1 MARHGCA
8 SRILHA
14 AVNMLFRCLKSS
26 RPGSA
31 LSCSSALALL
41 ALSLVTSPTTAQISG
56 AAGIGA
62 TSTPQRIG
70 PFDIDA
76 GASVNRIGSTVR
88 PRTTLDLE
96 STIDLPMSHGSGVWL
111 GLTALTV
118 REVDSLP
125 VRPLLEGGLWRTFS
139 RLTVGVGVA
148 THVAR
153 LGGRAPGWHEVRH
166 DVQIRLPNG
175 ALFDSSYTLTEYDS
189 GGRSRPRLWSDL
201 ETTASWRVRQ
211 LRLDAVIGARRA
223 VDSTRRSIWGRLT
236 TTASLSSRSM
246 LVGTIGRQPAQL
258 AFGVPASNFA
268 SLSVSVFAP
277 RRHGPLDT
285 VAVSGA
291 SSPFSVRADGPGQYT
306 VACRLPGAR
315 RVELSGDFDSWKS
328 VEMRETAPG
337 LWTARLSIAP
347 GTYHMNVRVDDGA
360 WTAPPGVTPLRDEFD
375 GTVGIVIVR

>member
-1 MARHGCA
+1 
-8 SRILHA
+8 
-14 AVNMLFRCLKSS
+14 MLFRCLRSS
-26 RPGSA
+26 RAGSA
-31 LSCSSALALL
+31 LSFSAALTLL
-41 ALSLVTSPTTAQISG
+41 ALSLVASPTAAQIAG

-62 TSTPQRIG
+62 TSTPQRLG

-76 GASVNRIGSTVR
+76 GAAVNRIGSSVR

-96 STIDLPMSHGSGVWL
+96 STIDLPISNGSGVWL

-153 LGGRAPGWHEVRH
+153 LGGRAPGWREVRH
-166 DVQIRLPNG
+166 DVQIRRSTG
-175 ALFDSSYTLTEYDS
+175 ELFDSSYTLTEYDS
-189 GGRSRPRLWSDL
+189 GGPSRPRLWSDV
-201 ETTASWRVRQ
+201 ETSASWSVRQ
-211 LRLDAVIGARRA
+211 LRLDAIIGARRE
-223 VDSTRRSIWGRLT
+223 VDSTRRSVWGRMTAT
-236 TTASLSSRSM
+236 TRLSSRSM

-268 SLSVSVFAP
+268 SLSVSLFAP
-277 RRHGPLDT
+277 RRHGPPDT
-285 VAVSGA
+285 VAVSADA
-291 SSPFSVRADGPGQYT
+291 SSAFLVRAAGPGRYT
-306 VACRLPGAR
+306 VSCRLPGAR
-315 RVELSGDFDSWKS
+315 RVELSGDFDSWKP

-337 LWTARLSIAP
+337 LWTARLSITP

-360 WTAPPGVTPLRDEFD
+360 WTAPPGVTPMRDEFD
-375 GTVGIVIVR
+375 GTVGIVVVR